1 MRVIG
6 DQSMAELLIRHG
18 EWVVVC
24 DGAKALILENTGDT
38 KFPNL
43 KTIKVFEQE
52 DLPTRALGT
61 DAPGRTNNSVG
72 KSKSAVEQTDW
83 HDQSERQ
90 FLAQLVRHLDG
101 VLGAGKTKSLILVA
115 PPRALGMIRPAYSQ
129 TLKGALRAEVDKDFV
144 KMPVHE
150 IARRLTGA

>member
-1 MRVIG
+1 
-6 DQSMAELLIRHG
+6 MAELLIRHG

-24 DGAKALILENTGDT
+24 DGAKALILENAGDT

-43 KTIKVFEQE
+43 KTVKVLEQN

-61 DAPGRTNNSVG
+61 DAPGRTNSSIGNN
-72 KSKSAVEQTDW
+72 KSAMEQTDW
-83 HDQSERQ
+83 HDQSERSFLVQ
-90 FLAQLVRHLDG
+90 LAQQLDSA
-101 VLGAGKTKSLILVA
+101 VVSGKTKSLIMVA

-129 TLKGALRAEVDKDFV
+129 VLKGAVRAEVDKDFV

-150 IARRLTGA
+150 IEKHLTGA